1 MAYKITDACVS
12 CGTCAEGCPASAIAE
27 GEQHYEIN
35 TDVCL
40 ECGACEASC
49 PTGAIVQE

>member
-1 MAYKITDACVS
+1 MYKITDDCAG
-12 CGTCAEGCPASAIAE
+12 CGTCAEACPAGAIAE

-40 ECGACEASC
+40 ECGACQSNC
-49 PTGAIVQE
+49 PVGAIVEE